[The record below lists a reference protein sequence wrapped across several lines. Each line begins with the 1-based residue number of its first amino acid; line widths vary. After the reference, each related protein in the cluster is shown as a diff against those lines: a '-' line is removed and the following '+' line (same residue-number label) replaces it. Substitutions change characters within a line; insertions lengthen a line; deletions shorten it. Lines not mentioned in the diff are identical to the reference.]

1 MKIIFQNENFIAV
14 DKESGVLTVPS
25 RLGTKDDRPV
35 LGVELQNQLKQQ
47 VFPVHRLDFEVS
59 GLVLFSLNA
68 KAHALASGWFEKKQV
83 LKTYRAIA
91 AIQNFDHWPENIPC
105 ARDPIDG
112 PTEEPF
118 LWKSRILRG
127 KKRSFESPHGDLA
140 ETLAHLMVVDKIKN
154 RAEWK
159 LYPLTGRSHQLRF
172 ELSRHGFPI
181 YGDQLYGSKI
191 KVEGHH
197 IALRATGIS
206 FKKIVGERLGL
217 PENLNV
223 PGEMSFVDD
232 KEIK

>member
-1 MKIIFQNENFIAV
+1 MKIIFQNENFVAI

-68 KAHALASGWFEKKQV
+68 KAHAVASSWFEKKQV
-83 LKTYRAIA
+83 LKTYRAITT
-91 AIQNFDHWPENIPC
+91 IQNFDHWPENIPC
-105 ARDPIDG
+105 ERSLIEA
-112 PTEEPF
+112 PTVEPF
-118 LWKSRILRG
+118 SWKSRILRG

-140 ETLAHLMVVDKIKN
+140 ETLAHLIAIDIIKN
-154 RAEWK
+154 RVEWK
-159 LYPLTGRSHQLRF
+159 LHPLTGRSHQLRF

-181 YGDQLYGSKI
+181 YGDHLYGSKI
-191 KVEGHH
+191 KIEGHH
-197 IALRATGIS
+197 IALRATEIS
-206 FKKIVGERLGL
+206 FKKIVEERLGL

-223 PGEMSFVDD
+223 PGEMFFVDD
-232 KEIK
+232 KGIK